1 MFTLDWLEYPHSVFK
16 YYQYHW
22 CSGWDI
28 MGEFTSI
35 TRRVSIFCVDAVLW
49 LSVIAKYGV
58 YSVFSHPTRT
68 HSFQWWENFKKK
80 LPTSMGDV
88 KLITFLTERYLLRI
102 RYKQLFTL
110 QQISYN
116 NSLNNCDFAFLQSAK
131 IINIFEQ
138 MYIQVQPRT
147 VIIN

>member
-1 MFTLDWLEYPHSVFK
+1 
-16 YYQYHW
+16 
-22 CSGWDI
+22 
-28 MGEFTSI
+28 
-35 TRRVSIFCVDAVLW
+35 
-49 LSVIAKYGV
+49 
-58 YSVFSHPTRT
+58 
-68 HSFQWWENFKKK
+68 
-80 LPTSMGDV
+80 MGDV

>member
-1 MFTLDWLEYPHSVFK
+1 
-16 YYQYHW
+16 
-22 CSGWDI
+22 
-28 MGEFTSI
+28 
-35 TRRVSIFCVDAVLW
+35 
-49 LSVIAKYGV
+49 
-58 YSVFSHPTRT
+58 
-68 HSFQWWENFKKK
+68 
-80 LPTSMGDV
+80 MGDV

-116 NSLNNCDFAFLQSAK
+116 NSLNNCDFASLQSTK